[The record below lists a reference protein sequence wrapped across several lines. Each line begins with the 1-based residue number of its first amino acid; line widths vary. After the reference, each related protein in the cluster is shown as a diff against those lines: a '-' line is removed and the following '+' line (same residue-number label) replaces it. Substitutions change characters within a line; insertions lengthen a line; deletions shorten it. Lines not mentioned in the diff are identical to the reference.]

1 MPTHFRRALHVAAAA
16 AVIAASAAPA
26 AHAEPSTP
34 QAIDARAE
42 FLAYPA
48 TPAPAAPA
56 KVCVVDTGVDLT
68 TDAARAVIE
77 RYSRFGGTVDDTGA
91 GTVHKHGTYVAGLI
105 ASQRDNRGAVGIWP
119 QARIISFRVFDG
131 SENTTVATYLK
142 ALDHCRT
149 RGAKVINLSLS

>member
-1 MPTHFRRALHVAAAA
+1 MPIHFRRALHAAATTA
-16 AVIAASAAPA
+16 AVIASAAPT

-48 TPAPAAPA
+48 TPAPAAAA

-68 TDAARAVIE
+68 TDAATAVIE
-77 RYSRFGGTVDDTGA
+77 RYSQFGGTLDDTGA

-105 ASQRDNRGAVGIWP
+105 ASQRDDRAPLGIWP
-119 QARIISFRVFDG
+119 QARIISVRVCDG
-131 SENTTVATYLK
+131 TDGTTVATYLK
-142 ALDHCRT
+142 ALDH
-149 RGAKVINLSLS
+149 